1 MRLPHHL
8 ETRSRVGG
16 FTFTLIEMV
25 IATTVLTMAVIALT
39 AAELYGTRVYTLAA
53 TKLSATAS
61 ARKALNDIRDQVRG
75 ADWVDVGDYV
85 QADGNPTNFSLIPDG
100 SLQEGNALR
109 ILPGSTNFVATNV
122 YTLVYLQPSAGGS
135 NFSVIGPSGNPI
147 NNTNSLVVLTYSNDV
162 MLVSNVVANYI
173 TNQNIFFA
181 EDYMANVLTNNQDN
195 RVIQMTMYFSQ
206 WEYPIAIIGSNDINA
221 YDYYR
226 LQTRATRRAIE

>member
-1 MRLPHHL
+1 
-8 ETRSRVGG
+8 
-16 FTFTLIEMV
+16 
-25 IATTVLTMAVIALT
+25 
-39 AAELYGTRVYTLAA
+39 
-53 TKLSATAS
+53 
-61 ARKALNDIRDQVRG
+61 
-75 ADWVDVGDYV
+75 
-85 QADGNPTNFSLIPDG
+85 
-100 SLQEGNALR
+100 
-109 ILPGSTNFVATNV
+109 
-122 YTLVYLQPSAGGS
+122 
-135 NFSVIGPSGNPI
+135 
-147 NNTNSLVVLTYSNDV
+147 